1 MRNCDRSPK
10 INLGVL
16 ITLFPDLEVVMSFI
30 FQGAFDGLVGESP
43 YIGKGRFKQ
52 HQRPSSQP
60 PTQQEGL
67 TQMDID
73 RDMMEKM
80 HDALDRELAE
90 KQAAIDKGQGQR

>member
-1 MRNCDRSPK
+1 MTF
-10 INLGVL
+10 V
-16 ITLFPDLEVVMSFI
+16 

-52 HQRPSSQP
+52 HQRPSLQP

-90 KQAAIDKGQGQR
+90 KQAAIDKGQGQHQGQLISRGHYEYQMTFSNQCHSDG